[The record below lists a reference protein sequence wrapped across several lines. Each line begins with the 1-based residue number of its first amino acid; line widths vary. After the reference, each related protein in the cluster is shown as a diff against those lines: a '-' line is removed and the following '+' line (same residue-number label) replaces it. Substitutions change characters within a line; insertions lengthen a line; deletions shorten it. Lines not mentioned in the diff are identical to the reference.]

1 MMPPSTGALAHGVAY
16 LALVAFVADTR
27 WNPNVAREGVEGAG
41 GGLGRRALGAE
52 ERVDALTASRVEA
65 IVVDHLDAALVEMRG
80 ELTESTQSLANV
92 TDNLSAQIQRLER
105 DVDSLRSRGGAR
117 RRRRRAQTTRP
128 PSCDQTTFQ
137 ARTDG
142 AMDACCPAPTGH
154 GGGHRRFLQAD
165 CALPDTCPSADCAA
179 SFVSYF
185 DDCGT
190 LLAQLP
196 PAELGQLRGFY
207 TSCQE
212 LEASAQLMLDSAEPA
227 MIFHVLVLNEG
238 EAQAGGMFPAGDTP
252 APPPLVQI
260 DPLAPPALPAP
271 PSPPTGLEAAQQFRR
286 VCTKANLVSCA
297 PACDE
302 QTYGFLLSIEIDG
315 RGTVMTC
322 NKVDGVFSWQGQAS
336 LGGYIGDDFGSFFSS
351 VVSGAAG
358 TYMGTLKSVRAAAAA
373 AWHRVQR
380 ETCCARC
387 ARCSKS
393 KSHFLWPF
401 LPTACCCF
409 LLCLCDTISSDLPS
423 AVLLDRTLASAQ
435 TW

>member
-1 MMPPSTGALAHGVAY
+1 VAK
-16 LALVAFVADTR
+16 
-27 WNPNVAREGVEGAG
+27 
-41 GGLGRRALGAE
+41 
-52 ERVDALTASRVEA
+52 RVDAALANAT
-65 IVVDHLDAALVEMRG
+65 DHLGAR
-80 ELTESTQSLANV
+80 
-92 TDNLSAQIQRLER
+92 IQQLER
-105 DVDSLRSRGGAR
+105 EVDSLRARGGAW
-117 RRRRRAQTTRP
+117 RRRRRAQATRP
-128 PSCDQTTFQ
+128 PRCDAPTFQ
-137 ARTDG
+137 ARTDA
-142 AMDACCPAPTGH
+142 AMDACCPAAGGG

-165 CALPDTCPSADCAA
+165 CVLPGTCPTASCAA
-179 SFVSYF
+179 SFVGYF

-196 PAELGQLRGFY
+196 AAELGQLRGFY

-227 MIFHVLVLNEG
+227 MIFHVLVLDEG

-252 APPPLVQI
+252 APPPLVQV
-260 DPLAPPALPAP
+260 DPLAPLPPAPPALPAP

-373 AWHRVQR
+373 AWHLVQR

-387 ARCSKS
+387 ARCAL
-393 KSHFLWPF
+393 FEVQVP
-401 LPTACCCF
+401 LPLACSPCC
-409 LLCLCDTISSDLPS
+409 LLPLSALCDTTDM
-423 AVLLDRTLASAQ
+423 
-435 TW
+435 